1 MFHQSVKSVMM
12 KKFSVEE
19 NMSLEK
25 IKTKLWSILEVFKKE
40 NISSDDYHVL
50 LFFLSAYKDGLLSAD
65 LIEGKNN
72 LNISLNKKLQK
83 SKTEL
88 SNQYLSIIHIFEISI
103 QRLSEIGLKNVLKK
117 ITTINKEVLTDNFT
131 FLFNSLLFRISQSQ
145 GKYAGEFIQ
154 SVELTRLMCNLANLE
169 NNENVF
175 NPFAGLASFNIFLSQ
190 GQNYLG
196 KEEDELTWALGKL
209 RLMAY
214 GRSENARYD
223 NDDSIYY
230 WPDNS
235 NKFDLII
242 SIPPIGLDLRSQ
254 NIRGKFIHTYRRVEQ
269 LLIERSIE
277 NLSPN
282 GKVITIVPL
291 SFLQRSHGEEHILAN
306 LIDNDLIET
315 IISLPGGLILNTG
328 IPITILVLNKAKKI
342 PGKVKFIDAKK
353 FVVSKGLREKV
364 LEDFALEDF
373 IRSNKE
379 DDSVIRIVDNQQIR
393 LNNYNLSVPRYFRKE
408 IDGIKLCDILEFVR
422 GNKDEN
428 WEAAKLIRISDLKDD
443 KVDFTLKTSS
453 VLICEIKQPDSYLIS
468 ESCLLVA
475 MRGWRLKPTLFELN
489 GETIFKSRDI
499 FSFKINETNVDKAY
513 LVNELHA
520 DYVLEQLEAVRLGWS
535 NPTISLVDFLEIVI
549 KLPSLKEQK
558 AKALGAL
565 SAYKDSR
572 IKESKLENEINFLKN
587 KFNEELREKQHC
599 IRQHLKNVVDS
610 IAVINS
616 FMAQQNGTINSNDV
630 INPNR
635 NVTVAQRFEAMS
647 NSIQSLGL
655 EIDNLTNDELY
666 DKPELVGIRDV
677 LKECILELG
686 DTKSFS
692 FLEFFDEYVLNE
704 YGDNNPKFS
713 ISKRSFKE
721 LFNNIVMNASL
732 HGFSEKKECIIKI
745 SVTIE
750 EDKLKVTFLNN
761 GKPLAVGMRE
771 YLGVKGK
778 KAGLNAGSGIG
789 VSKVIEI
796 ANHYGFKY
804 RIIDLP
810 EDEYPFGWE
819 FKFTLTEL
827 N

>member
-1 MFHQSVKSVMM
+1 M
-12 KKFSVEE
+12 EE

-25 IKTKLWSILEVFKKE
+25 IKTKLWSILDVLKRE
-40 NISSDDYHVL
+40 NISSDDYHVC
-50 LFFLSAYKDGLLSAD
+50 LFFLSAYKDGILSAD
-65 LIEGKNN
+65 LIDGKHN
-72 LNISLNKKLQK
+72 LNLSLNERLDN
-83 SKTEL
+83 SNTEL
-88 SNQYLSIIHIFEISI
+88 SKQYRSIIHVFELSI
-103 QRLSEIGLKNVLKK
+103 QRLSDNGLKDVFKK
-117 ITTINKEVLTDNFT
+117 IAAINRQDLTDNFT

-145 GKYAGEFIQ
+145 GRYADEFIQ
-154 SVELTRLMCNLANLE
+154 SVELTRLMCNLACLE
-169 NNENVF
+169 KSASVF
-175 NPFAGLASFNIFLSQ
+175 NPFAGIASFNIFLSQ

-196 KEEDELTWALGKL
+196 QERNQKTWALGKL

-214 GRSENARYD
+214 GRIENARYD
-223 NDDSIYY
+223 NVDSIYN
-230 WPDNS
+230 WPNSS

-269 LLIERSIE
+269 LLIEKSIE
-277 NLSPN
+277 NLSPT
-282 GKVITIVPL
+282 GKAITIVPL

-315 IISLPGGLILNTG
+315 IISLPGGLLANTG
-328 IPITILVLNKAKKI
+328 IPFTILVLNKSKKM

-353 FVVSKGLREKV
+353 FVVSKGLRDKV
-364 LEDFALEDF
+364 LDDYALDHF

-379 DDSVIRIVDNQQIR
+379 DDSVIRIVDNEQIR
-393 LNNYNLSVPRYFRKE
+393 LNDYNLSPPRYYRKE
-408 IDGIKLCDILEFVR
+408 IDGVRLGEILEYVSGEFIGANR
-422 GNKDEN
+422 DKFP
-428 WEAAKLIRISDLKDD
+428 EAGRLIQISDLKND
-443 KVDFTLKTSS
+443 KVDFTINTSNSTRILINELKRRDIC
-453 VLICEIKQPDSYLIS
+453 LID
-468 ESCLLVA
+468 ESCLLVSLRS
-475 MRGWRLKPTLFELN
+475 MSLKPTLFELT
-489 GETIFKSRDI
+489 EIPFYLKSSDI
-499 FSFKINETNVDKAY
+499 FSFRINEALVDKAY
-513 LVNELHA
+513 LVHELHA
-520 DYVLEQLEAVRLGWS
+520 DYVLEQLEAISRG
-535 NPTISLVDFLEIVI
+535 TIVLKSIVDFLGIII
-549 KLPSLKEQK
+549 KLPSLNEQK
-558 AKALGAL
+558 AKVQGAKI
-565 SAYKDSR
+565 AYEVSKS
-572 IKESKLENEINFLKN
+572 KEFKLENEINFLKN

-635 NVTVAQRFEAMS
+635 NVTVAQRFKAMS
-647 NSIQSLGL
+647 NSIQSLSL

-666 DKPELVGIRDV
+666 AKPELIGIRDV

-692 FLEFFDEYVLNE
+692 FFEFFDEYVLNE

-732 HGFSEKKECIIKI
+732 HGFSENKECIIKI

-750 EDKLKVTFLNN
+750 EDKLKVSFLNN

-771 YLGVKGK
+771 QLGMKGK
-778 KAGLNAGSGIG
+778 KAGVNAGSGIG

-796 ANHYGFKY
+796 ANHYGFEY
-804 RIIDLP
+804 RIVDLP
-810 EDEYPFGWE
+810 QDEYPFGWE
-819 FKFTLTEL
+819 FKFTLIEL

>member
-1 MFHQSVKSVMM
+1 MM

-40 NISSDDYHVL
+40 NITSFDCHVL
-50 LFFLSAYKDGLLSAD
+50 LFFLSAYKDGILSCD
-65 LIEGKNN
+65 LIEGKHN
-72 LNISLNKKLQK
+72 LNVSLNKRLQK

-88 SNQYLSIIHIFEISI
+88 ANQYQSIIHVFEPSMK
-103 QRLSEIGLKNVLKK
+103 RLSDNVLKDIFKK
-117 ITTINKEVLTDNFT
+117 IAVINREILKDNFT
-131 FLFNSLLFRISQSQ
+131 FLFNSVLFRISQSQ
-145 GKYAGEFIQ
+145 VIYAGEFIK
-154 SVELTRLMCNLANLE
+154 SVELTRLMCNLADLE
-169 NNENVF
+169 KNAKVF
-175 NPFAGLASFNIFLSQ
+175 NPFAGIASFNIFLSQ
-190 GQNYLG
+190 DHNYLG
-196 KEEDELTWALGKL
+196 HEEDQQTWALGKL

-214 GRSENARYD
+214 GKSENARYD
-223 NDDSIYY
+223 NDDSIYK
-230 WPDNS
+230 WPNNS

-242 SIPPIGLDLRSQ
+242 SIPPIGLDFRSQ

-306 LIDNDLIET
+306 LIDNDLIES
-315 IISLPGGLILNTG
+315 IISLPGGLIVNTG

-364 LEDFALEDF
+364 LEDYALEDF

-408 IDGIKLCDILEFVR
+408 IDGIKLGDILQFFT

-549 KLPSLKEQK
+549 KLPTLNEQK
-558 AKALGAL
+558 AKVQG
-565 SAYKDSR
+565 
-572 IKESKLENEINFLKN
+572 INQLAN
-587 KFNEELREKQHC
+587 KFKELQTE
-599 IRQHLKNVVDS
+599 
-610 IAVINS
+610 
-616 FMAQQNGTINSNDV
+616 
-630 INPNR
+630 R
-635 NVTVAQRFEAMS
+635 NALAH
-647 NSIQSLGL
+647 
-655 EIDNLTNDELY
+655 
-666 DKPELVGIRDV
+666 GIR
-677 LKECILELG
+677 
-686 DTKSFS
+686 TKQ
-692 FLEFFDEYVLNE
+692 FDEFASLKHTLGTPRQNILGWTKNLSKFFEKENKAVSILNK
-704 YGDNNPKFS
+704 D
-713 ISKRSFKE
+713 FKE
-721 LFNNIVMNASL
+721 LFGLRIEEAISEINRDINFISEVLEKGENGLVLTNYPLTFVSLAALNDEVSSITDNGWNFSLKKEILNTEELDSTGLEINLTLFRALMDNILTNANKY
-732 HGFSEKKECIIKI
+732 GFTEKKEANL
-745 SVTIE
+745 VEIE
-750 EDKLKVTFLNN
+750 LIENDGNIMIEVRNN
-761 GKPLAVGMRE
+761 GLPFPKNFDRE
-771 YLGVKGK
+771 KFITKYSTADNLNGTGLGGYDIDRIATYFDNSNWELILDKDMTCR
-778 KAGLNAGSGIG
+778 
-789 VSKVIEI
+789 VIFRFRFPI
-796 ANHYGFKY
+796 K
-804 RIIDLP
+804 
-810 EDEYPFGWE
+810 
-819 FKFTLTEL
+819 LTY
-827 N
+827 